1 MGFALAVAHA
11 KAGHDVIIGS
21 RHAARA
27 NEAAAKAKQQLQG
40 LEGAGAVEGAELTAA
55 AQKADV
61 VFLVYGGFVNENKVS
76 RQATS
81 VCSRRNQCQALAFWW
96 HQIVLQQALLPGS
109 GLALKGARQQRV
121 PQRCIPSSTQQSQH
135 LQT

>member
-21 RHAARA
+21 RDAARA
-27 NEAAAKAKQQLQG
+27 DEAVARAKQQLKG
-40 LEGAGAVEGAELTAA
+40 VADAGAVEGAELKAA

-76 RQATS
+76 LTLKDA
-81 VCSRRNQCQALAFWW
+81 
-96 HQIVLQQALLPGS
+96 QIDL
-109 GLALKGARQQRV
+109 
-121 PQRCIPSSTQQSQH
+121 
-135 LQT
+135 